1 MRKNVVLDFDGTIA
15 DSLDVAFDLYQSFFK
30 KYNLL
35 MHTPLQKEEL
45 RKKSLMELVREY
57 NVSPFKLGLAITSFR
72 KIIANNI
79 DQVVIADQMDDFIK
93 HLKSKDLNVFV
104 MSSNTKKN
112 IQIFLDKYLLRDCIQ
127 DIIIVKNIFARD
139 KTILS
144 LIDKIKCSKSDVI
157 FIGDETRD
165 IEAAKKACIPI
176 ISVSWGYSDHE
187 LLKKHEPDFLVKNID
202 ELYKIFSI
210 NKSI

>member
-15 DSLDVAFDLYQSFFK
+15 DSLDVAFDWYQSFFK

-45 RKKSLMELVREY
+45 RKKSLIELVREY

-93 HLKSKDLNVFV
+93 SLKSKE
-104 MSSNTKKN
+104 
-112 IQIFLDKYLLRDCIQ
+112 
-127 DIIIVKNIFARD
+127 
-139 KTILS
+139 
-144 LIDKIKCSKSDVI
+144 
-157 FIGDETRD
+157 IGR
-165 IEAAKKACIPI
+165 AH
-176 ISVSWGYSDHE
+176 V
-187 LLKKHEPDFLVKNID
+187 
-202 ELYKIFSI
+202 
-210 NKSI
+210 